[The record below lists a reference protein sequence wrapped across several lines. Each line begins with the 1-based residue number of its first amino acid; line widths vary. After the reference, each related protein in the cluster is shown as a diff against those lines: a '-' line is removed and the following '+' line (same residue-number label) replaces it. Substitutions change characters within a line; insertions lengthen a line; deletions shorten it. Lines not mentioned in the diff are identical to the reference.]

1 MEDYCLSCHDAK
13 NVHVQSW
20 KLTTSCQN
28 EATIGKHLV
37 SFVYRLLINALLT
50 DTATCE
56 ACCTNIDLLMRKT
69 VGCNSKQELQSFAKM
84 VEQGNTCQHHNSLHP
99 VHWQSAKYNYTQL
112 HNKYTEY
119 ITVATEKYMTIY
131 RHQWALNKTMIA
143 VGTGHILPSTNVS
156 QWSDLFL
163 VRWQHK

>member
-84 VEQGNTCQHHNSLHP
+84 VEQGNT
-99 VHWQSAKYNYTQL
+99 
-112 HNKYTEY
+112 
-119 ITVATEKYMTIY
+119 
-131 RHQWALNKTMIA
+131 
-143 VGTGHILPSTNVS
+143 
-156 QWSDLFL
+156 
-163 VRWQHK
+163 